1 MMKMESK
8 HLQMCV
14 SKQTPKCIHLIN
26 CQLFFFFFASNPS
39 LLGSGG
45 LFFIKIH
52 ILEPSL
58 CRLWKEWKSLLK
70 IITSLTRL
78 SVQHVQHTGEFPSL
92 LEEI

>member
-14 SKQTPKCIHLIN
+14 SKQIPKGVQLIN
-26 CQLFFFFFASNPS
+26 CQLFFFFASNPS
-39 LLGSGG
+39 LLGSWC

-58 CRLWKEWKSLLK
+58 CRLWKEWKSLLN